1 MINKVILVGNVGADP
16 EVKTLKNGVKM
27 ARLRLATTE
36 KLYNKEKNDYTE
48 NTEWHNVTLWRGLA
62 DVAGRYIHKGSQL
75 YIEGK
80 LRSRKY
86 TKENVDYF
94 ATEII
99 CEEVKMLGKA
109 FMISLTICII
119 AGNMT
124 FTTCGSFCE
133 IFFTTVV
140 IILITFGTLDIKIL
154 NSEDKML
161 SRTGYNAFAIFGTSV
176 ISVSAIEIIL

>member
-16 EVKTLKNGVKM
+16 EVKTLENGVKM

-62 DVAGRYIHKGSQL
+62 DVADRYIHKGSQL

-86 TKENVDYF
+86 TKDNVDYF

-99 CEEVKMLGKA
+99 CEEVKMLGKKDNA
-109 FMISLTICII
+109 PQAIHK
-119 AGNMT
+119 
-124 FTTCGSFCE
+124 TTPPLPQP
-133 IFFTTVV
+133 VV
-140 IILITFGTLDIKIL
+140 PASDPDGMPF
-154 NSEDKML
+154 
-161 SRTGYNAFAIFGTSV
+161 
-176 ISVSAIEIIL
+176 

>member
-16 EVKTLKNGVKM
+16 EVKTLDNGVKM

-36 KLYNKEKNDYTE
+36 KLYNKEKNEYTE

-62 DVAGRYIHKGSQL
+62 DVADRYIHKGSQL

-86 TKENVDYF
+86 TKDNVDYY

-99 CEEVKMLGKA
+99 CEEVKMLGKK
-109 FMISLTICII
+109 
-119 AGNMT
+119 
-124 FTTCGSFCE
+124 
-133 IFFTTVV
+133 
-140 IILITFGTLDIKIL
+140 D
-154 NSEDKML
+154 
-161 SRTGYNAFAIFGTSV
+161 NAPQAIHKTASPLPQPVAPAASPDDLPF
-176 ISVSAIEIIL
+176 